1 MTVFSKI
8 VNKIQVI
15 FTNKKRIA
23 SKTTMTALKD
33 TKHQH
38 F

>member
-8 VNKIQVI
+8 VNEIQVI

-23 SKTTMTALKD
+23 LKTTMTSLKD
-33 TKHQH
+33 IKH
-38 F
+38 